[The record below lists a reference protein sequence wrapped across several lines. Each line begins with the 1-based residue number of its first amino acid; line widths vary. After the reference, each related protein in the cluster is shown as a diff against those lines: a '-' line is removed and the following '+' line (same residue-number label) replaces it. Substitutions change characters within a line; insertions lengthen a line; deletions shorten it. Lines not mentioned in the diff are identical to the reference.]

1 VAAYRIVSPGY
12 FQAMG
17 IPLRRGRYLGTLDR
31 DDATLAAVINDAS
44 ASRYWPHESPVGRR
58 IRLGD
63 DAPWITIVGVVND
76 VRHTALDRPPQP
88 ELYLARAQVAAAG
101 GLGTWRTMSLVARV
115 RGAPEPAIPMIRRVL
130 ASMDPNIPLSRVR
143 TMDAVVSQ
151 SVSSRGLV
159 TRLVGLFA
167 IATATLATIGIYGV
181 VAYFVRSR
189 QREIAIRRALGADP
203 ARIARVITDSVLHPM
218 AAGVAIGLLGGAAV
232 NHALRGVLFEVT
244 PLDPSV
250 FALATVGLV
259 GVLFLAG
266 LAGGRRALSQDLY
279 RDLRD

>member
-1 VAAYRIVSPGY
+1 
-12 FQAMG
+12 
-17 IPLRRGRYLGTLDR
+17 
-31 DDATLAAVINDAS
+31 
-44 ASRYWPHESPVGRR
+44 
-58 IRLGD
+58 
-63 DAPWITIVGVVND
+63 
-76 VRHTALDRPPQP
+76 
-88 ELYLARAQVAAAG
+88 
-101 GLGTWRTMSLVARV
+101 MSLVARV